1 MGSVEKRTR
10 TLKNGKV
17 KTFYLARW
25 REPGTDRQPSKSFPK
40 KGLAEDYVIAM
51 EGDKLRGEYIAAD
64 AGKVTFKEYADDWLS
79 SQTFDASTHNAV
91 ELRLRLHAYPVL
103 GSKSLASLKPST
115 MQTWLKS
122 LSKLAPSYQQVIFT
136 NVSAVLSAAVAD
148 EMIRKNPC
156 KAPSVSPP
164 KATRRRVVP
173 WEPKRVLAV
182 RAELPERYQLVATLA
197 VGLGLRQGE
206 VFGLAVEDVDFQRG
220 RVIVNRQV
228 KLFNGNRQAFALPKF
243 EKVREV
249 PLPASVHD
257 ALKNHLQKFPAIAV
271 TLPWKTTDGPPETAN
286 LVITSRE
293 SKALNRNYFNPFIWK
308 KALEKAGVPVER
320 DNGCHMLRHVYA
332 STLLHD
338 GESIKAVSEYLGH
351 SDPGFTLRTYTHLMP
366 GSDKRTRKAVDS
378 LLRVTSVELPPETE
392 VSAQVSG

>member
-10 TLKNGKV
+10 TLKSGKV

-25 REPGTDRQPSKSFPK
+25 REPGSTRQPSKSFPK
-40 KGLAEDYVIAM
+40 SGLAWDHVHEM
-51 EGDKLRGEYIAAD
+51 EGDKLRGEYIARD
-64 AGKVTFKEYADDWLS
+64 AGKVTFKDYAEEWLD
-79 SQTFDASTHNAV
+79 SQTFDMSTYQAV

-103 GSKSLASLKPST
+103 GSRTLASLKPST
-115 MQTWLKS
+115 IQAWLKS

-156 KAPSVSPP
+156 KADSVSRP
-164 KATRRRVVP
+164 KVTRRRVVP
-173 WEPKRVLAV
+173 WEVKRVLAV
-182 RAELPERYQLVATLA
+182 RAALPERYQIVATLA

-206 VFGLAVEDVDFQRG
+206 VFGLAVEDVDFKRG
-220 RVIVNRQV
+220 RVMVNRQV

-243 EKVREV
+243 EKTREV
-249 PLPASVHD
+249 PLPATVSKE
-257 ALKNHLQKFPAIAV
+257 LKDHLKRHPAVAV
-271 TLPWKTTDGPPETAN
+271 TLPWKDTDGPPTTVN
-286 LVITSRE
+286 LIITSRE
-293 SKALNRNYFNPFIWK
+293 RKALNRNYFNPFIWK
-308 KALEKAGVPVER
+308 KALEKAGVPDER

-332 STLLHD
+332 SMLLHD

-378 LLRVTSVELPPETE
+378 LLGVTRV
-392 VSAQVSG
+392 